1 MAVSS
6 YAQTTLTGSLQ
17 VIDQLSLDGAVTVP
31 SVTASDPVFVVIH
44 ADDGSGSIGE
54 VIGQLYLNEGE
65 YQDVRVPID
74 SARATSTLY
83 AVLYVDDNEIGVY
96 EFGAVDGADE
106 PLMVDGEMVV
116 EPFETDILSA
126 RDQIAD
132 NAVTIDF
139 VTVAEPSW
147 VVIHS
152 GDAQNFGDAI
162 GETFVPAGT
171 STNVAVEID
180 PEALTNILWPMI
192 HLDTG
197 AKGRFEFGSV
207 DGADLPLVVNDRV
220 ATLPFSSAPIIRAGA
235 DSIALNANGVLTS
248 DAATLTVGSTLSDGP
263 GFLVVYDDVNGEP
276 GDMIGFTPVTHGL
289 NRNVTVEVNAAM
301 ITPNLWFTLHKDDTV
316 EGEFEFGSVD
326 GADAP
331 VMVNDQVLT
340 FAIPVS
346 PFIEFG
352 DQTTMDNTVTVD
364 RVWYN
369 NPGFVVI
376 YADNGHGGA
385 GKVIGQTAIQP
396 GLNTNVV
403 VELTADDIATG
414 NIFPIL
420 HEDTGEVG
428 V

>member
-17 VIDQLSLDGAVTVP
+17 VIDQLSLDGAVTLP

-132 NAVTIDF
+132 DAVTIDF

-147 VVIHS
+147 IVIHS

-180 PEALTNILWPMI
+180 PEARTNILWPMI

-235 DSIALNANGVLTS
+235 DTIALNANGVLTS

-276 GDMIGFTPVTHGL
+276 G
-289 NRNVTVEVNAAM
+289 
-301 ITPNLWFTLHKDDTV
+301 
-316 EGEFEFGSVD
+316 
-326 GADAP
+326 
-331 VMVNDQVLT
+331 
-340 FAIPVS
+340 
-346 PFIEFG
+346 
-352 DQTTMDNTVTVD
+352 
-364 RVWYN
+364 
-369 NPGFVVI
+369 
-376 YADNGHGGA
+376 
-385 GKVIGQTAIQP
+385 
-396 GLNTNVV
+396 
-403 VELTADDIATG
+403 
-414 NIFPIL
+414 
-420 HEDTGEVG
+420 
-428 V
+428 